1 MAVLVI
7 ERFKYYGLF
16 TKLNKMNKSIKVYSK
31 EIKMTNELTTE
42 QEEIKCAQRDL
53 ISASNRMLAEMK
65 HFECEADLPAFLEVE
80 NLFYELSIKL
90 GNFIAEP
97 SKFVRQEDN

>member
-1 MAVLVI
+1 VQSVI
-7 ERFKYYGLF
+7 RNGKGG
-16 TKLNKMNKSIKVYSK
+16 I
-31 EIKMTNELTTE
+31 IKMTNELTTK
-42 QEEIKCAQRDL
+42 QQDL
-53 ISASNRMLAEMK
+53 VSASNRMLAEMK